1 MARVGSKPVYL
12 AARRVPTPPPRAAT
26 PPPAVRPTEPSRD
39 TETSKTEAS
48 DSSIPVAQAV
58 RVEPAGVTGRRTE
71 PEVVAQPIHPQSFQ
85 VGQAIRLVGMSD
97 FTRNGLTGTVSRLVG
112 HRAVVHLAVED
123 KKITV
128 KTENLELLV
137 EPFPVDTLVTLKG
150 LRDTSMNGEMA
161 VVVEQ
166 RSDVALGGRVQVRIL
181 DDAGRQVSVKPENL
195 EVIPEYS

>member
-58 RVEPAGVTGRRTE
+58 RVEPAGATGRRTE